1 MAETEKRGHLRY
13 KLNQYVFL
21 LLLKDILN
29 IYSSIEIAI
38 NTLLNMIATIT
49 IDEIEV
55 IKNMVR

>member
-13 KLNQYVFL
+13 KINQYVFL

-49 IDEIEV
+49 IDAIEV